1 VVVGHRRQPV
11 NEHAWGFVR
20 AFAAVAD
27 TAFLN
32 IVGIPAVSYGPGDI
46 GVAHADD
53 EYVLIDE
60 LVFDQDLRAA
70 GDELVRVRAGG
81 RQR

>member
-1 VVVGHRRQPV
+1 VVVGRRRQAV
-11 NEHAWGFVR
+11 NERGWGFVR

-32 IVGIPAVSYGPGDI
+32 IVGIPAVSCPGDI
-46 GVAHADD
+46 RVAD

-60 LVFDQDLRAA
+60 LVFDQDLRA
-70 GDELVRVRAGG
+70 GDGLVRVRAGG
-81 RQR
+81 RRH

>member
-1 VVVGHRRQPV
+1 VVVGHRRQAV

-46 GVAHADD
+46 RVAHADD

-70 GDELVRVRAGG
+70 GDGLVRVRAGG
-81 RQR
+81 RRR